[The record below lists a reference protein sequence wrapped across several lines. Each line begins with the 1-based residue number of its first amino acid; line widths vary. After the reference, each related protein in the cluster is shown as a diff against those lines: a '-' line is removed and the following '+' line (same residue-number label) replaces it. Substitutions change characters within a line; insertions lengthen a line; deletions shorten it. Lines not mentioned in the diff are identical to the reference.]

1 MAWAMDGR
9 GRDKQA
15 KQRQRSQAKLN
26 NAEEKQAILNNAE
39 HHKQRHAFLTSFR
52 VGGIILFRYDRTVVE
67 PNWFKKKNFMFNT
80 DPLVMKADRFLISAT
95 MIIKP
100 QTDVMVTIEELDDQ

>member
-1 MAWAMDGR
+1 MSLFSTIYFE
-9 GRDKQA
+9 
-15 KQRQRSQAKLN
+15 RQ
-26 NAEEKQAILNNAE
+26 
-39 HHKQRHAFLTSFR
+39 
-52 VGGIILFRYDRTVVE
+52 
-67 PNWFKKKNFMFNT
+67 PWFKKKNFMFNT